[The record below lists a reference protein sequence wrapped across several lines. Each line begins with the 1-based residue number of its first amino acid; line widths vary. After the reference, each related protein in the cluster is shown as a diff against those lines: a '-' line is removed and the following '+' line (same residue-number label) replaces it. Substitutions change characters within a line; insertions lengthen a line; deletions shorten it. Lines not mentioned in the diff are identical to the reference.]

1 MRKKNAFINVTA
13 SMGRGLLYAYLYIMF
28 RPKICYQSRKAKEEI
43 EKGGVIFIGN
53 HVGHN
58 DGQMF
63 YMLFKNSVLII
74 AKDWADKKILKWLT
88 SGGKFISVDR
98 FGTDITWIRGAS
110 EHLRAGDNMII
121 FPEGHTSKTGVMDE
135 FKPGFA
141 MLAVMSGAKIVPVYN
156 ERGNMLR
163 LETALSAFLKKS
175 KVKSC
180 ILFVNDGSQDGS
192 GDLIREICRRNK
204 DFFYIGL
211 AKNCGLSAAM
221 KAGIDYTCSR
231 LVGYID
237 ADLQTTPEDFNLL
250 LEYTDDYELVMG
262 IRVGRKDSLVKNM
275 SSKVANGFRRLMTK
289 DGVKDTGCPLKILH
303 TEYAQRIP
311 FFTGMHRFLP
321 ALILLQQG
329 KVKQVPVR
337 HYPRIAEKSKYN
349 LYNRLI
355 SPFKDC
361 FAYRWMKKRYIN
373 YEIADT
379 HL

>member
-156 ERGNMLR
+156 CL
-163 LETALSAFLKKS
+163 L
-175 KVKSC
+175 
-180 ILFVNDGSQDGS
+180 
-192 GDLIREICRRNK
+192 
-204 DFFYIGL
+204 
-211 AKNCGLSAAM
+211 
-221 KAGIDYTCSR
+221 YTSPSPRDCS
-231 LVGYID
+231 
-237 ADLQTTPEDFNLL
+237 
-250 LEYTDDYELVMG
+250 
-262 IRVGRKDSLVKNM
+262 
-275 SSKVANGFRRLMTK
+275 
-289 DGVKDTGCPLKILH
+289 
-303 TEYAQRIP
+303 
-311 FFTGMHRFLP
+311 
-321 ALILLQQG
+321 
-329 KVKQVPVR
+329 
-337 HYPRIAEKSKYN
+337 
-349 LYNRLI
+349 
-355 SPFKDC
+355 
-361 FAYRWMKKRYIN
+361 
-373 YEIADT
+373 
-379 HL
+379 

>member
-141 MLAVMSGAKIVPVYN
+141 MLAVMSGAK
-156 ERGNMLR
+156 
-163 LETALSAFLKKS
+163 
-175 KVKSC
+175 
-180 ILFVNDGSQDGS
+180 LF
-192 GDLIREICRRNK
+192 
-204 DFFYIGL
+204 
-211 AKNCGLSAAM
+211 
-221 KAGIDYTCSR
+221 
-231 LVGYID
+231 
-237 ADLQTTPEDFNLL
+237 
-250 LEYTDDYELVMG
+250 
-262 IRVGRKDSLVKNM
+262 
-275 SSKVANGFRRLMTK
+275 
-289 DGVKDTGCPLKILH
+289 
-303 TEYAQRIP
+303 
-311 FFTGMHRFLP
+311 
-321 ALILLQQG
+321 
-329 KVKQVPVR
+329 
-337 HYPRIAEKSKYN
+337 
-349 LYNRLI
+349 
-355 SPFKDC
+355 
-361 FAYRWMKKRYIN
+361 RYIMTEN
-373 YEIADT
+373 IISCLGRDLSCMLASDGTY
-379 HL
+379 

>member
-135 FKPGFA
+135 FKPALQCWQLCQVQKLFRYIMTENIISCLGRDLSC
-141 MLAVMSGAKIVPVYN
+141 MLASRWNLLKR
-156 ERGNMLR
+156 ERGLMR
-163 LETALSAFLKKS
+163 S
-175 KVKSC
+175 
-180 ILFVNDGSQDGS
+180 ISQVSVRGS
-192 GDLIREICRRNK
+192 GRLWSSSEGSDRTDGAAAGWE
-204 DFFYIGL
+204 
-211 AKNCGLSAAM
+211 ACGLRGYGVLKRAPAR
-221 KAGIDYTCSR
+221 SR
-231 LVGYID
+231 
-237 ADLQTTPEDFNLL
+237 T
-250 LEYTDDYELVMG
+250 
-262 IRVGRKDSLVKNM
+262 
-275 SSKVANGFRRLMTK
+275 
-289 DGVKDTGCPLKILH
+289 
-303 TEYAQRIP
+303 QR
-311 FFTGMHRFLP
+311 
-321 ALILLQQG
+321 
-329 KVKQVPVR
+329 
-337 HYPRIAEKSKYN
+337 Y
-349 LYNRLI
+349 
-355 SPFKDC
+355 
-361 FAYRWMKKRYIN
+361 
-373 YEIADT
+373 
-379 HL
+379 

>member
-1 MRKKNAFINVTA
+1 MTNKT
-13 SMGRGLLYAYLYIMF
+13 SDY
-28 RPKICYQSRKAKEEI
+28 
-43 EKGGVIFIGN
+43 
-53 HVGHN
+53 
-58 DGQMF
+58 D
-63 YMLFKNSVLII
+63 
-74 AKDWADKKILKWLT
+74 LT
-88 SGGKFISVDR
+88 V
-98 FGTDITWIRGAS
+98 
-110 EHLRAGDNMII
+110 
-121 FPEGHTSKTGVMDE
+121 
-135 FKPGFA
+135 
-141 MLAVMSGAKIVPVYN
+141 IVPVYN

-163 LETALSAFLKKS
+163 LETALSTFLKKS

-329 KVKQVPVR
+329 KVKQVVLQKMELGEPDASGRRSPVPIPGATETIDIDLAIVSVGVSPNPIVPSSIKGLELGR
-337 HYPRIAEKSKYN
+337 KGTIAVNDNMQSS
-349 LYNRLI
+349 I
-355 SPFKDC
+355 PTI
-361 FAYRWMKKRYIN
+361 FAGGDIVRGGATVILAMGDGRKAAAAMNEQLKK
-373 YEIADT
+373 
-379 HL
+379 